1 VMSTVVGSRR
11 WLRAGRR
18 RCAHLG
24 LRRVAIALPLAAC
37 LAVVGINDY
46 VVAGRLL
53 IPVSAI
59 LDLRADLAG
68 HDLAEE
74 IHDAIW
80 TYSQALAG
88 WFRQAASWV
97 RSGEGADAVSGG
109 LPQSPALSGPGDQ
122 LTALTTWY
130 GLLHQDIRNILDEV
144 GPQPQSVTVPS
155 VGDPLHG
162 AG

>member
-1 VMSTVVGSRR
+1 MSTVIGSRR

-18 RCAHLG
+18 RRAQLG
-24 LRRVAIALPLAAC
+24 LRRVAIALPVAAR

-74 IHDAIW
+74 IRDAIW

-88 WFRQAASWV
+88 SFRQAASWV

-109 LPQSPALSGPGDQ
+109 LPQPPALSGPGDH
-122 LTALTTWY
+122 LAALAAWY
-130 GLLHQDIRNILDEV
+130 RLLHEDICEVLDEV
-144 GPQPQSVTVPS
+144 GPQPQPVIAPP
-155 VGDPLHG
+155 VGHALHA